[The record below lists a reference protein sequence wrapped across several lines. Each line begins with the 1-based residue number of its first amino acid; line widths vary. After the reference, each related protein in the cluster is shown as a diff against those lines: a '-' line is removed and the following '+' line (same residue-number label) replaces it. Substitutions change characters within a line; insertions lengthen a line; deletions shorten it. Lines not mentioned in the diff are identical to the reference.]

1 MAVQLAKSVGKA
13 THRLCSCTTQVVSKF
28 PKDMIDA
35 IRALVCLASCGNRY
49 QQQWLSQQVP
59 GKPTVWLGKGAL
71 REQRIPGVPGPFS
84 SVEGLSQPF
93 ALCSEQPRCYLSAAT
108 NSSSSSSARKCQPN
122 RLSQQMIKERCESN
136 VSPVFLGRSPRVK
149 A

>member
-1 MAVQLAKSVGKA
+1 MAVQLAKSVRKA
-13 THRLCSCTTQVVSKF
+13 THRLCSRTTQVVSKF
-28 PKDMIDA
+28 PKDLIDA
-35 IRALVCLASCGNRY
+35 IRALVYLASCDNRY

-108 NSSSSSSARKCQPN
+108 NSSSSSSARKCQPD
-122 RLSQQMIKERCESN
+122 RQSEQTIKERCESN
-136 VSPVFLGRSPRVK
+136 VSPVFLAR
-149 A
+149 